1 MLPKL
6 LKKPSAAD
14 LVAAINRARGV
25 VDEKRAAV
33 AAAEAAVAAALADL
47 DAAAHERATSD
58 LATARA
64 ALEAA
69 EQFAT
74 AAEARHAEAVAAE
87 TEVAWRREAT
97 AHDRAVA
104 AFEKEAR
111 AAIAEMGETARGI
124 IGRSREL
131 EIAWRDLAARRPA
144 DAEPPKH
151 PEGWRHVA
159 ATEDEVLDEKVSP
172 EWVYASTGRPISEDA
187 ARRVTAHEGGR
198 TGWFS
203 SGSGFVDVVRRAV
216 RRRTIRPRRPVMH
229 AEPLAA
235 ALAIPGA
242 TAADRPGWT
251 PVPPDEI
258 AAALARLAAPPAPHA
273 VETRTDVEVLGD

>member
-1 MLPKL
+1 MLGKL
-6 LKKPSAAD
+6 LKKPTAAD

-33 AAAEAAVAAALADL
+33 AAGEAAVAAALEALDAVAHEKATADL
-47 DAAAHERATSD
+47 GAARGM
-58 LATARA
+58 
-64 ALEAA
+64 LEAA
-69 EQFAT
+69 KEFAA

-104 AFEKEAR
+104 GFERDTR
-111 AAIAEMGETARGI
+111 AALAEMGEAAWRI
-124 IGRSREL
+124 VGRAAEL
-131 EIAWRDLAARRPA
+131 EAAWRDLTARRPA
-144 DAEPPKH
+144 DAEAPKH
-151 PEGWRHVA
+151 PEGWRTIA
-159 ATEDEVLDEKVSP
+159 ATEDEVFDEKVSP
-172 EWVYASTGRPISEDA
+172 EWCFANTGRPIGEEA
-187 ARRVTAHEGGR
+187 ARRVTPHEGGR
-198 TGWFS
+198 TGWLGT
-203 SGSGFVDVVRRAV
+203 GSGMSDVVLRRV

-273 VETRTDVEVLGD
+273 VETRVEVEVLD

>member
-1 MLPKL
+1 MLGKL
-6 LKKPSAAD
+6 LKKPTSAD
-14 LVAAINRARGV
+14 LLQAVHRAKGV
-25 VDEKRAAV
+25 VAEKRAAV
-33 AAAEAAVAAALADL
+33 AAAEAAVAAALETL
-47 DAAAHERATSD
+47 DADGHEKATTALGAARSM
-58 LATARA
+58 LAS
-64 ALEAA
+64 
-69 EQFAT
+69 
-74 AAEARHAEAVAAE
+74 AEAFADAASKQHTTAVAAE
-87 TEVAWRREAT
+87 AEAAWRRDA
-97 AHDRAVA
+97 AAYDRAVA
-104 AFEKEAR
+104 EFEKSTR
-111 AAIAEMGETARGI
+111 AALDEMAAAARRLV
-124 IGRSREL
+124 GRSAEL
-131 EIAWRDLAARRPA
+131 EANWRDLAARRPA

-203 SGSGFVDVVRRAV
+203 SGSGFVDVVRRTV

-242 TAADRPGWT
+242 TAADRPGWA

-258 AAALARLAAPPAPHA
+258 AAALARLAAPPAPPA
-273 VETRTDVEVLGD
+273 VETRVEVEVLPG